1 MDNISSFDVIDA
13 YDPIR
18 PNDYLKLCEERVAR
32 QRAILMEEEYQQQLI
47 EVQKVREAKEKER
60 ANAVEQGDMQ
70 KLQELSS
77 VGRGRGGRGRGISNL
92 PAWMTER
99 KDTDFDKNNER
110 IVANEGQFDDIDDV
124 KSSVGIKRKIMNTTP
139 TNILLLK
146 NLVSIEDVDDTLE
159 DEIKNECSKY
169 GKIHQVVIYQVKIH
183 NFPDQERVRLF
194 VEFDNQSSSVLA
206 YKEMNGR
213 FFGGRSI
220 DASFYDEIKF
230 RNKDLAP

>member
-1 MDNISSFDVIDA
+1 
-13 YDPIR
+13 
-18 PNDYLKLCEERVAR
+18 
-32 QRAILMEEEYQQQLI
+32 MEEEYQQQLI
-47 EVQKVREAKEKER
+47 EAQKAREAKEKER

-110 IVANEGQFDDIDDV
+110 IITNEGQFDDIHDI
-124 KSSVGIKRKIMNTTP
+124 KSSVGIKRKIMNTAP
-139 TNILLLK
+139 TSILLLK

-169 GKIHQVVIYQVKIH
+169 GKIHQVVIYQVKID